1 MEPWNDPGALARQHA
16 PSVYRLAYAR
26 TGSRTD
32 AEDVMQEVFLR
43 LVQTKPAFSGP
54 EHAKAWLLR
63 VASNCASDLFRLPW
77 RRREEP
83 LGEEAAVSE
92 DSGEGS
98 VTEAVL
104 SLPTR
109 YRIPIHLFYYEG
121 YSVSEIAKIMG
132 KSEGTVKSRL
142 FRGRKL
148 LRDKLKGEVEVEERV
163 QVRDRENRTR
173 AGGTGTALSND

>member
-1 MEPWNDPGALARQHA
+1 MGNLWSDPGTLARRYA
-16 PSVYRLAYAR
+16 PAVYRLAYAR

-43 LVQTKPAFSGP
+43 LVRAGPAFDSE

-63 VASNCASDLFRLPW
+63 VASNCACDLFRLPW

-83 LGEEAAVSE
+83 LEDNLPAPEEPE
-92 DSGEGS
+92 PGS

-104 SLPTR
+104 ALPAR
-109 YRIPIHLFYYEG
+109 YRIPIHLYYYEEL
-121 YSVSEIAKIMG
+121 SVAEIAGIIG

-142 FRGRKL
+142 FRARKL
-148 LRDKLKGEVEVEERV
+148 LRDKLKEEVSDEESV
-163 QVRDRENRTR
+163 QT
-173 AGGTGTALSND
+173 